1 MKWSYTWLQQHAQ
14 PSFPFDERVMIDP
27 KRFASIPNLLGI
39 HDIRVHGEGVFQ
51 SSSGH
56 LRITFVVE
64 GIMIVPCA
72 RTLEPLDYHF
82 STDWEQTFVF
92 GAPTSDA
99 EIGLSGNVV
108 DLEPLILEQ
117 IITAVPLRV
126 VKPGAAIPSEGRG
139 WSFQEEDLN
148 ESSDPSLVD
157 PRLAKLKD
165 FFKEK

>member
-1 MKWSYTWLQQHAQ
+1 
-14 PSFPFDERVMIDP
+14 MIDS

-39 HDIRVHGEGVFQ
+39 HDIRVHGEGIFQ
-51 SSSGH
+51 ASSGQLH
-56 LRITFVVE
+56 VTFVVE
-64 GIMIVPCA
+64 GVMIVPCA
-72 RTLEPLDYHF
+72 RTLEPIDYHF

-92 GAPTSDA
+92 GTPTSDD

-108 DLEPLILEQ
+108 DLEPLVQEQ

-126 VKPGAAIPSEGRG
+126 VKPGAAISSEGTG
-139 WSFQEEDLN
+139 WSFQFEDTSD
-148 ESSDPSLVD
+148 SSDSSVID